1 MLQSPKQRR
10 KGHQAMAEKVGRFC
24 VVSICTDI
32 CKHICCSLCQRNHCL
47 EAALHHRTRQQD
59 CFTLICCRATAE
71 EVFQT
76 KFLASRLYTV
86 ACLGMTVLNPENFM
100 HCCGYWDCYISS
112 RVDYQLHC
120 LMLCSK
126 QTQLMSFN
134 AAGAAVGEATV
145 TLHGLQLQVARGELL
160 GICGEVRSGMPPF
173 VVHCQLRV

>member
-1 MLQSPKQRR
+1 MLQRPKQRR

-59 CFTLICCRATAE
+59 CFTLFCCRATAE

-86 ACLGMTVLNPENFM
+86 ACLGMAVLNPENFM
-100 HCCGYWDCYISS
+100 HCCGCWDCYISS
-112 RVDYQLHC
+112 RVDYQL
-120 LMLCSK
+120 LKLLDVVQQPDTTYVFQCSWSSRWGSDSH
-126 QTQLMSFN
+126 T
-134 AAGAAVGEATV
+134 AWPPAT
-145 TLHGLQLQVARGELL
+145 GGK
-160 GICGEVRSGMPPF
+160 G
-173 VVHCQLRV
+173 